1 MISRSNREDEMKF
14 QTLVNK
20 VAREMDADSDYNEA
34 VALAKELGATDEVAA
49 RVAKELGRKPER
61 MI

>member
-1 MISRSNREDEMKF
+1 MKF

-34 VALAKELGATDEVAA
+34 VTLARDLGASEEEAA
-49 RVAKELGRKPER
+49 KVAKELGRKPER
-61 MI
+61 MK

>member
-1 MISRSNREDEMKF
+1 MKF

-61 MI
+61 MT